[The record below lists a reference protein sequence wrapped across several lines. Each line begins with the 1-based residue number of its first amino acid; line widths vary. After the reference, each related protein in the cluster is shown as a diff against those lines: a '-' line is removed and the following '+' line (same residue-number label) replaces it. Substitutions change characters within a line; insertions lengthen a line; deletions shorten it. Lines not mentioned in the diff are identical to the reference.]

1 MEHTIKLDQSGQ
13 HNAKINRATR
23 VTCSNLSRHMF
34 IHTFAEM
41 DTMED
46 LVIDSLGERCFNTGG
61 EKVFGMI
68 IAIISTNRNG
78 VVTNAMQEVGVWN
91 YECNVHF
98 SSEHRTIKIEW
109 LEGSRI
115 NFKLRGRMEQTQEK
129 YNDDGCDHGDENA
142 ESNWTCYFAAAFS
155 ITSSTIWYRAKENV
169 NMLIK
174 LTQLKLKLM

>member
-78 VVTNAMQEVGVWN
+78 VVTNAMQEVV
-91 YECNVHF
+91 
-98 SSEHRTIKIEW
+98 SIEP
-109 LEGSRI
+109 LKLNDSR
-115 NFKLRGRMEQTQEK
+115 E
-129 YNDDGCDHGDENA
+129 A
-142 ESNWTCYFAAAFS
+142 ES
-155 ITSSTIWYRAKENV
+155 TSNFGAEWN
-169 NMLIK
+169 
-174 LTQLKLKLM
+174 KLKRNTMMMDVITVMKTQNRIGLVISQLHSLSPVLLSGTVPRKM